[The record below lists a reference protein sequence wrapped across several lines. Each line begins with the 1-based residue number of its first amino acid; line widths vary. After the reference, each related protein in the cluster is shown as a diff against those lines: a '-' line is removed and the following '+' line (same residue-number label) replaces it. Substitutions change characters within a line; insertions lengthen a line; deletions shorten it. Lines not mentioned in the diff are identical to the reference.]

1 MRISVFQRFHI
12 LFLVLIFGGC
22 CMSAFAQM
30 SDDQIVEYVKQQS
43 SAGDSQTKIANDLL
57 ARGVSRQQIMRIREQ
72 LMQMQESSNQVIQPA
87 TATENRMREANGERR
102 TDNNHRQNEAVVTT
116 SKIYG
121 HDIFRSKDL
130 SFAPNM
136 NIPTPTDYVLGPGDE
151 LIIDIYGSSQQSSS
165 LKISPEG
172 TITIPN
178 EGPVHVA
185 GMTAQKA
192 QAKIRGMIGGHYQ
205 DSDILLSVGQTRTVM
220 VNVLGEVQTPGTY
233 TVSAFATVFNALYL
247 AGGVT
252 DIGTLRDVQVSRN
265 GKVISHIDVYDF
277 ILNGNLKGNIILQD
291 NDVIRVAPY
300 MNLVTIEGKVRRPMI
315 YEMKQDETLQNL
327 IDYAGNFTGDAYVE
341 KVRVERKNE
350 DGLTVHN
357 VRRFDMGNFLPK
369 DGDIVVVEDIVQ
381 RYKNTVTIEGAV
393 FRPGKYKLG
402 EGLVT
407 LKTLIEQAGGLLE
420 QAVTTRAVLHRM
432 KQNRTLETQT
442 VSLGEIL
449 AGTAPDVVL
458 RNEDKL
464 IIASTEIIDKLRT
477 LTIEGEVLKP
487 GIYEFSSNETVED
500 LILRAGGLLE
510 SASLT
515 NVEIARRI
523 TSAEDNGDSQ
533 AMAKIIPITL
543 RDGLVVEEGD
553 DITLMP
559 YDIVTIHRS
568 PDYKEQRIVKVNG
581 EVKYAGSYAL
591 SSKEERLSDLITRAG
606 GLTQNAFAGG
616 IKLTRQLKKEDLD
629 LKRLKLESA
638 ATAADSA
645 KALTDLQKTTY
656 MVGVD
661 LEKAIKNPGSSSDIV
676 LEEGDEISIPQLA
689 NTVKISGEVLFQNTV
704 SYEEGKP
711 VSYYLNQA
719 GGVSKSGRKSRAY
732 IVYANGNVSKARWHK
747 PQPGCEI
754 VVPLKEKKEINPQT
768 TSMWLGMGST
778 LASIAAVVAA
788 IVK

>member
-1 MRISVFQRFHI
+1 MP
-12 LFLVLIFGGC
+12 
-22 CMSAFAQM
+22 AFAQM
-30 SDDQIVEYVKQQS
+30 SEEQIIEYVKQQS
-43 SAGDSQTKIANDLL
+43 NAGVNQTKIANDLL
-57 ARGVSRQQIMRIREQ
+57 ARGVSRQQILRMREQ
-72 LMQMQESSNQVIQPA
+72 LMQMQESSNPTVQTQTIIDS
-87 TATENRMREANGERR
+87 RMREANGEHRMGNNQRR
-102 TDNNHRQNEAVVTT
+102 NEAVATT
-116 SKIYG
+116 SKIFG
-121 HDIFRSKDL
+121 HDIFRSKEL

-136 NIPTPTDYVLGPGDE
+136 NIPTPTDYILGPGDE

-277 ILNGNLKGNIILQD
+277 IMNGNLKGNIILQD

-315 YEMKQDETLQNL
+315 YEMKQGETLQNL
-327 IDYAGNFTGDAYVE
+327 IDYAGSFTGDAYAE
-341 KVRVERKNE
+341 KVRVERKSE

-357 VRRFDMGNFLPK
+357 IRRHELGDFLPM
-369 DGDIVVVEDIVQ
+369 DGDVAVVEDVVQ

-407 LKTLIEQAGGLLE
+407 LRSLIEQAGGLLE
-420 QAVTTRAVLHRM
+420 QAVTNRAVLHRM
-432 KQNRTLETQT
+432 KPNRTLETQAI
-442 VSLGEIL
+442 SLGEIL

-464 IIASTEIIDKLRT
+464 IIASTEIIDSLRT
-477 LTIEGEVLKP
+477 LTIEGEVLHP
-487 GIYEFSSNETVED
+487 GIYKFSSNETVED

-523 TSAEDNGDSQ
+523 TSVEDNVDNK

-543 RDGLVVEEGD
+543 RDGLSVEDGYN
-553 DITLMP
+553 ITLLP
-559 YDIVTIHRS
+559 YDIVTVHRS
-568 PDYKEQRIVKVNG
+568 PDYKEQSIVMVNG

-591 SSKEERLSDLITRAG
+591 SSKEERLSDLIIRAG
-606 GLTQNAFAGG
+606 GLTQNAFIGG
-616 IKLTRQLKKEDLD
+616 IKLTRRLKKEDLD
-629 LKRLKLESA
+629 LKRLKLETA

-645 KALTDLQKTTY
+645 KAMADLQKTTY
-656 MVGVD
+656 MVGID
-661 LEKAIKNPGSSSDIV
+661 LEKALKHPGSSSDIV
-676 LEEGDEISIPQLA
+676 LKEGDEIHIPQLA

-704 SYEEGKP
+704 SYEEGKS

-719 GGVSKSGRKSRAY
+719 GGVSKSGRKRQTY
-732 IVYANGNVSKARWHK
+732 IVYANGKVSKARWHK

-754 VVPLKEKKEINPQT
+754 VVPMKEKKEINPQT

-788 IVK
+788 IIK

>member
-1 MRISVFQRFHI
+1 MKISFSQRFRI
-12 LFLVLIFGGC
+12 LFLMLVFGGC

-30 SDDQIVEYVKQQS
+30 SENQIVEYVKQQT
-43 SAGDSQTKIANDLL
+43 SAGVSQTKIANDLL
-57 ARGVSRQQIMRIREQ
+57 ARGVSRQQILRMREQ
-72 LMQMQESSNQVIQPA
+72 LKQMQESSSQVVQSQ
-87 TATENRMREANGERR
+87 TMTGSRMREANGEQRMD
-102 TDNNHRQNEAVVTT
+102 DNFRQREPVVTT
-116 SKIYG
+116 SKIFG

-130 SFAPNM
+130 TFAPNM

-151 LIIDIYGSSQQSSS
+151 LIIDIYGSSQQSNT

-172 TITIPN
+172 TVTIPN

-205 DSDILLSVGQTRTVM
+205 DSDIQLSVGQTRTVM
-220 VNVLGEVQTPGTY
+220 VNVLGEVLMPGTFS
-233 TVSAFATVFNALYL
+233 VSAFATVFNALYL

-265 GKVISHIDVYDF
+265 GKVISHIDIYDF

-300 MNLVTIEGKVRRPMI
+300 KNLVKVEGKVRRPMI
-315 YEMKQDETLQNL
+315 YEMKQGETLQNL
-327 IDYAGNFTGDAYVE
+327 IDYAGSFTGDAYAE
-341 KVRVERKNE
+341 KVRVERKSV

-357 VRRFDMGNFLPK
+357 INRGELGSFLPM
-369 DGDIVVVEDIVQ
+369 DGDVAVVEDVVQ

-407 LKTLIEQAGGLLE
+407 LKALIDQAGGLLE

-432 KQNRTLETQT
+432 KPNRTLETQA

-464 IIASTEIIDKLRT
+464 IIASTEIIDSLRT
-477 LTIEGEVLKP
+477 LTIEGEVLNP

-523 TSAEDNGDSQ
+523 TSAEDNSDGK

-543 RDGLVVEEGD
+543 RDGLVVEDSEN
-553 DITLMP
+553 ITLMP
-559 YDIVTIHRS
+559 YDIVTVHRS
-568 PDYKEQRIVKVNG
+568 PDYKEQRVVMVNG

-591 SSKEERLSDLITRAG
+591 SSKEERLSDLISRAG
-606 GLTQNAFAGG
+606 GLTKNAFVGG
-616 IKLTRQLKKEDLD
+616 IKLTRRLKKEDLD
-629 LKRLKLESA
+629 LKQLKLETA

-645 KALTDLQKTTY
+645 KAMADLQKTTY

-661 LEKAIKNPGSSSDIV
+661 LEKAIKNPGSASDIV

-704 SYEEGKP
+704 SYEEGKSA
-711 VSYYLNQA
+711 SYYLNQA

-732 IVYANGNVSKARWHK
+732 IVYANGQVSKARWHK
-747 PQPGCEI
+747 PKPGCEI